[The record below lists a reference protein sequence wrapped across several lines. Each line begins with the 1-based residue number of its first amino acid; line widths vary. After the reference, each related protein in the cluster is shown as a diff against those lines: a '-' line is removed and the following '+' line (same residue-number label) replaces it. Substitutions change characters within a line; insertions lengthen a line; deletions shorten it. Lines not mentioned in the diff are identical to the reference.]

1 MEWGNGSRG
10 ELGLGLRWS
19 PPRCNGPQLPS
30 QMLGPCPQVY
40 SQSQPLQ
47 ASAKTQAGAGLV
59 PRSFSCSVRC
69 HLPCFP
75 TLAAEATN
83 KHSTPAFCLGLLRS
97 KSHHSTEI
105 KTRIC
110 SVRAD
115 GKAALGISG
124 NSLCLGVPGQPKPPA
139 AWMDRCGMLILTLAR
154 ALLPPRTL
162 GSGSRRA
169 KGEEILLLMDEGH
182 ACSPWLIRSWK
193 PSRTNSAVPRSPRQH
208 RP

>member
-1 MEWGNGSRG
+1 
-10 ELGLGLRWS
+10 
-19 PPRCNGPQLPS
+19 
-30 QMLGPCPQVY
+30 MLGPCPQVY
-40 SQSQPLQ
+40 SQSQPPQ

-59 PRSFSCSVRC
+59 PQSFSCSVRC

-75 TLAAEATN
+75 THPAEATN
-83 KHSTPAFCLGLLRS
+83 KHSTPALCLGLLRF
-97 KSHHSTEI
+97 KSHLSTEI

-124 NSLCLGVPGQPKPPA
+124 NALCLGVPGQPEPPA
-139 AWMDRCGMLILTLAR
+139 AWIDGCGMLIW
-154 ALLPPRTL
+154 TL

-169 KGEEILLLMDEGH
+169 KGEEVLLLMGEGP